1 MSQLSVR
8 VEELSPVV
16 RRLDIQVPA
25 ERVTQFTENVY
36 RRLGRTVKLK
46 GYRQGHVPR
55 NVLERFFA
63 DQIRTDVAREIV
75 DGTFREA
82 LGTTQLSPVAA
93 PSVEPQEFTPGKEF
107 SYSARVEVRPDVKLA
122 KYKGLEITV
131 AEESVSDADVD
142 AQLEQLR
149 ESMATTVTVEG
160 RDTVQ
165 SGDIAG
171 IDYEMAFPGTSR
183 PPAKRS
189 DALIRVEAGQ
199 FIDGRG
205 EKLVGAKIGE
215 TREFSEAFEGE
226 DVSDELKGKSAE
238 VKVTVTAIKK
248 RERPELDDEFAKDVG
263 GADSLDALKAKIRED
278 LEKQASENNKRLRR
292 NAIMEKLIEENP
304 LEVPS
309 ALVDNA
315 AERIAEEFVQNLAR
329 RGVPLDAKNPIVE
342 QVKREAQPRATADV
356 KGYFLLD
363 AVAKAEG
370 LEVKPEEVDAKMVEI
385 ATEEGIAPERVRAA
399 YRSASALAG
408 LIGSMRNE
416 RAIAALE
423 ASATFTAA
431 PKA

>member
-25 ERVTQFTENVY
+25 ERVTAFTENVY
-36 RRLGRTVKLK
+36 RKLGRTVKLK

-55 NVLERFFA
+55 NILERFFA
-63 DQIRTDVAREIV
+63 DQIRVDVAREIV

-82 LGTTQLSPVAA
+82 LGTTNLSPVGA
-93 PSVEPQEFTPGKEF
+93 PSVEPQEFKPGKEF

-122 KYKGLEITV
+122 QYKGLEVTV
-131 AEESVSDADVD
+131 ADETVTDADLD
-142 AQLEQLR
+142 RELEQLR
-149 ESMATTVTVEG
+149 ESMATTVAVEG
-160 RDTVQ
+160 RDVVE
-165 SGDIAG
+165 SGDIAA

-183 PPAKRS
+183 PPTTRA
-189 DALIRVEAGQ
+189 DALIRVEAGL

-205 EKLVGAKIGE
+205 EKLVGAKVGE

-226 DVSDELKGKSAE
+226 EVADELKGKSAQ
-238 VKVTVTAIKK
+238 VKVTVKGIKK
-248 RERPELDDEFAKDVG
+248 REKPELDDEFAKDVG
-263 GADSLDALKAKIRED
+263 GADTLAGLKEKMRAD
-278 LEKQASENNKRLRR
+278 LERQAAENNRRQRR
-292 NAIMEKLIEENP
+292 NALMEKLIEVNP

-309 ALVDNA
+309 SLVDNA
-315 AERIAEEFVQNLAR
+315 AERMAEEFVQNLAR
-329 RGVPLDAKNPIVE
+329 RGIPLDPKNPILE
-342 QVKREAQPRATADV
+342 QVKREAQPRALNDV

-370 LEVKPEEVDAKMVEI
+370 IEVKPEEVHAKMNEI
-385 ATEEGIAPERVRAA
+385 AAEQGIAPERVQAA

-408 LIGSMRNE
+408 LIGTMRNE
-416 RAIAALE
+416 RAVAVLE
-423 ASATFTAA
+423 TSAVFSA